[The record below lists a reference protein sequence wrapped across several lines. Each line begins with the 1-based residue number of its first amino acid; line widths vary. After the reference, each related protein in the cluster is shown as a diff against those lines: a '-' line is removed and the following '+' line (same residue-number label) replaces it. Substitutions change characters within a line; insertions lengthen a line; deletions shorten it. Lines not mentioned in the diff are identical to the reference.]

1 MTSYKEKKLRNIGK
15 GDVDIDSDDE
25 KAAKETS
32 RKQAETDNKDLV
44 AAMKEILG
52 DKVKEVRLSKRLTES
67 ACCLVSDEWGMGV
80 HMEKIMKAMNPD
92 TPPTKRILELN
103 PGHPL
108 IAALRGVHAHDAKDP
123 KLAEYTAMLYDEA
136 LLTAQLPLED
146 PLAFAKR
153 VSRLMA
159 DSLQK

>member
-1 MTSYKEKKLRNIGK
+1 
-15 GDVDIDSDDE
+15 
-25 KAAKETS
+25 
-32 RKQAETDNKDLV
+32 
-44 AAMKEILG
+44 
-52 DKVKEVRLSKRLTES
+52 
-67 ACCLVSDEWGMGV
+67 
-80 HMEKIMKAMNPD
+80 MKAMDPD

-103 PGHPL
+103 PDHPL
-108 IAALRGVHAHDAKDP
+108 IAALRGVHAQDAKDP
-123 KLAEYTAMLYDEA
+123 KLAEFTAMLYDEA